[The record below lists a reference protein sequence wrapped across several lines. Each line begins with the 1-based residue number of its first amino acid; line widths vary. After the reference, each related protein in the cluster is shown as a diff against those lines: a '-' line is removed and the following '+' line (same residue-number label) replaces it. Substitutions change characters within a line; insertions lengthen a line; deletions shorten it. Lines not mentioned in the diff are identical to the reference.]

1 MQVQLQYL
9 SFAEYVEFEK
19 NSPIRHEYVG
29 GQVFAM
35 TGSSQE
41 HNLIAGN
48 IHARL
53 HPHLRGSSCRVFMSD
68 MKVRIEAA
76 NTGYYPDVMVVCD
89 PQDRDRYVKTSPT
102 LIVEVLSPSTESTD
116 RREKLLNYQKL
127 PSLQEYILVSQEE
140 IKIEI
145 YRKDPQGNW
154 TLETLG
160 KDDQLRFESV
170 GLTVTL
176 AEIYEDV
183 FTV

>member
-1 MQVQLQYL
+1 
-9 SFAEYVEFEK
+9 
-19 NSPIRHEYVG
+19 
-29 GQVFAM
+29 
-35 TGSSQE
+35 
-41 HNLIAGN
+41 
-48 IHARL
+48 
-53 HPHLRGSSCRVFMSD
+53 
-68 MKVRIEAA
+68 
-76 NTGYYPDVMVVCD
+76 
-89 PQDRDRYVKTSPT
+89 PT
-102 LIVEVLSPSTESTD
+102 TESTD

>member
-19 NSPIRHEYVG
+19 SSPIRHEYIG

-41 HNLIAGN
+41 HNLIALN
-48 IHARL
+48 ISTRL
-53 HPHLRGSSCRVFMSD
+53 RTHLRGSSCRAFMSD

-76 NTGYYPDVMVVCD
+76 NIGYYPDVMVVCD
-89 PQDRDRYVKTSPT
+89 TQDRDRYFKTSPT

-116 RREKLLNYQKL
+116 RREKMLNYQKL
-127 PSLQEYILVSQEE
+127 PSLQEYVLVSQEE